1 MMVELRRYER
11 VGFLGKL
18 ELTATPGGLPQPAR
32 SLDLSLG
39 GVGAIT
45 QSVFTVGEIVSV
57 TFFLKDTVNCEAK
70 DHVAGR
76 VVHLAANV
84 DANTIGIQFLSP
96 LSEAEHPLLV
106 RKLLSL

>member
-1 MMVELRRYER
+1 MVELRRYER

-18 ELTATPGGLPQPAR
+18 ELTATTSGLSQPAR

-45 QSVFTVGEIVSV
+45 QSVFAVGEIVTV
-57 TFFLKDTVNCEAK
+57 IFFLKDTANCEVK

-84 DANTIGIQFLSP
+84 DANTIGIQFLNP

-106 RKLLSL
+106 GKLMRL